1 MPMAGGPAERLTG
14 RWDELGVSQDGVF
27 YHPSALLFALMPDGA
42 RGLIQYPD
50 PSRRGTSVAV
60 VPLSGSGVP
69 TRLDIPIPGI
79 VVMPD
84 GRQYLH
90 LDVRDGVLVM
100 VRRTFG
106 GGPGPVIMTFPNE
119 SSLNFALSPDG
130 KQLALSRGTTTSD
143 VVLITQEK

>member
-1 MPMAGGPAERLTG
+1 
-14 RWDELGVSQDGVF
+14 
-27 YHPSALLFALMPDGA
+27 
-42 RGLIQYPD
+42 
-50 PSRRGTSVAV
+50 
-60 VPLSGSGVP
+60 
-69 TRLDIPIPGI
+69 
-79 VVMPD
+79 MPD